1 MALKSGFYNAF
12 ETSAGVFDRV
22 YSADEYTNFYS
33 AFLTDG
39 VRRSNNNDFLCS
51 ASGLI
56 ITVNAGYAIC
66 GSKWVHNETAFDLEP
81 ITPPVGSYSR
91 IDRVFLR
98 VDTTEATRAASF
110 VYRMG
115 TPAENPTPPEKSV
128 ETGVTE
134 LCLCNVYVAPNASNV
149 TLEDTRAVASLC
161 GWVKTPLDDTLEY
174 NYICNGVTDNETIV
188 DFLASKQTSV
198 PANGSIKINI
208 FGTFGASNPLASY
221 YVFAFTGWGNRKII
235 LDFANCS
242 PLNIDATNTNFANF
256 VYVDSPLQILNLNAN
271 LVNVGSFA
279 HREAKQ
285 LCVVNSRI
293 TMTMNIES
301 NNSIFAQNGTF
312 ENCVIK
318 VFNGICFLTVNTTNM
333 IRVNGCECYAYG
345 KDSIFYSGIVV
356 YSSDAVPVVTNQ
368 LNCPTVSV
376 EGYVQKKAIQDTE
389 TNLHASYTDTI
400 TALQIDAAHQNVNGT
415 IPLSAPIN

>member
-12 ETSAGVFDRV
+12 ETSAGVYDRE
-22 YSADEYTNFYS
+22 YSADEYTNFYL

-39 VRRSNNNDFLCS
+39 VRRSNNNDFRCS

-66 GSKWVHNETAFDLEP
+66 GSKWVHNETALELDP

-98 VDTTEATRAASF
+98 VDTTEATRAASL

-115 TPAENPTPPEKSV
+115 TPAENPTPPAKSV

-134 LCLCNVYVAPNASNV
+134 LCLCNVYVAPNAANV
-149 TLEDTRAVASLC
+149 TVQDTRAVASLC
-161 GWVKTPLDDTLEY
+161 GWVRTPLDDTLEY

-188 DFLASKQTSV
+188 DFLDSKQSSV

-208 FGTFGASNPLASY
+208 FGAFGATNPLGY
-221 YVFAFTGWGNRKII
+221 YVFAFSGWGNRKII

-242 PLNIDATNTNFANF
+242 PLNIDATNTNFSTF
-256 VYVDSPLQILNLNAN
+256 VYTDSPLQLVNLNAN

-279 HREAKQ
+279 HSRTKQ

-293 TMTMNIES
+293 TMTMNTENDYS
-301 NNSIFAQNGTF
+301 VFAKNGTF
-312 ENCVIK
+312 DNCVIK
-318 VFNGICFLTVNTTNM
+318 VFNGVCFLTGDNTNM
-333 IRVNGCECYAYG
+333 IRINNCECYAYG
-345 KDSIFYSGIVV
+345 KDSLYYSGYVV
-356 YSSDAVPVVTNQ
+356 FATNAVPVVTNQ

-376 EGYVQKKAIQDTE
+376 EGYTQKKAIQDTAE
-389 TNLHASYTDTI
+389 SLHASYTDTI
-400 TALQIDAAHQNVNGT
+400 TALQIDAANQNVNGT